1 MMIVAKNLFMKR
13 VKSWGYWGLVLGPIV
28 FLAVVMGV
36 GYYVAQSED
45 SGDEV
50 SEQIAVVTESQT
62 VVDVFS
68 QYETPSISVVD
79 PSTHD
84 SEEVAR
90 EAFNQ
95 EEIAGYLVVQEQG
108 DTIQSTFYHDGLEQ
122 EAARLED
129 ALTQVQMNL
138 RAQALDI
145 APEEAMHLSEAVNL
159 VVQEVTPGED
169 DQDPFTQIMSQ
180 GLTTISNAAIFFFV
194 LIYVGFIIDEIARE
208 KGSRV
213 MEILLSSVSATEQ
226 FFGKLLGMLGLIF
239 LHTVI
244 YVVLGMVGYA
254 YISRQ
259 AIYQEFIA
267 ELPAGLLTISGQ
279 LGWIMALYF
288 LSAFLMYLSVS
299 AFLGSLATKAEDGQK
314 VVSPLSMFLLVSL
327 YIGYFAPAESA
338 LVQYASYFPPF
349 TPLLMPMRV
358 AAESASLTE
367 GWLGVGWTFLFAII
381 IIFISLKFYQ
391 ASVLV
396 YDDTGVLNAF
406 KQARSLRKS
415 NQDAQQQ

>member
-1 MMIVAKNLFMKR
+1 
-13 VKSWGYWGLVLGPIV
+13 
-28 FLAVVMGV
+28 
-36 GYYVAQSED
+36 
-45 SGDEV
+45 
-50 SEQIAVVTESQT
+50 
-62 VVDVFS
+62 
-68 QYETPSISVVD
+68 
-79 PSTHD
+79 
-84 SEEVAR
+84 
-90 EAFNQ
+90 
-95 EEIAGYLVVQEQG
+95 
-108 DTIQSTFYHDGLEQ
+108 
-122 EAARLED
+122 
-129 ALTQVQMNL
+129 
-138 RAQALDI
+138 
-145 APEEAMHLSEAVNL
+145 
-159 VVQEVTPGED
+159 
-169 DQDPFTQIMSQ
+169 
-180 GLTTISNAAIFFFV
+180 
-194 LIYVGFIIDEIARE
+194 
-208 KGSRV
+208 
-213 MEILLSSVSATEQ
+213 
-226 FFGKLLGMLGLIF
+226 
-239 LHTVI
+239 
-244 YVVLGMVGYA
+244 MVGYA

-267 ELPAGLLTISGQ
+267 ELPADLLTISGQ

-314 VVSPLSMFLLVSL
+314 VVSPLSMFLLVGL
-327 YIGYFAPAESA
+327 YIGYFASSESA

>member
-36 GYYVAQSED
+36 GYYVAQSEY

-50 SEQIAVVTESQT
+50 SEQIAVVTESQA
-62 VVDVFS
+62 VADAFS
-68 QYETPSISVVD
+68 QYETPSVSVVD
-79 PSTHD
+79 PSTYD
-84 SEEVAR
+84 SEEAAR

-95 EEIAGYLVVQEQG
+95 EEIAGYLVAQEQG

-194 LIYVGFIIDEIARE
+194 LIYVGFIIEEIARE

-239 LHTVI
+239 LHAAI
-244 YVVLGMVGYA
+244 YVVLGVAGYA

-259 AIYQEFIA
+259 AFYQAFLA
-267 ELPAGLLTISGQ
+267 ELPANVFAISGQ
-279 LGWIMALYF
+279 LGWIIALYF

-314 VVSPLSMFLLVSL
+314 VVSPLSMFMMAGL

-358 AAESASLTE
+358 AAESLSL
-367 GWLGVGWTFLFAII
+367 IHI
-381 IIFISLKFYQ
+381 
-391 ASVLV
+391 
-396 YDDTGVLNAF
+396 
-406 KQARSLRKS
+406 
-415 NQDAQQQ
+415 